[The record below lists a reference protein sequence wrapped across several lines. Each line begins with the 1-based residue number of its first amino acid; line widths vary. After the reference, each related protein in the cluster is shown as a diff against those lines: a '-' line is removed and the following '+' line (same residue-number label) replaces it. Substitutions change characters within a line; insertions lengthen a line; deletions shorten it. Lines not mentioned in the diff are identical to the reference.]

1 MPLAAE
7 HRTNPQTVRIG
18 FRSFDRQYVLP
29 DSRLMERG
37 RADLWRVRSD
47 RQIYTVEQNAHPVVS
62 GPALVFSA
70 LITDMDYFN
79 NRSGCARPL
88 YRNAAGTLPNVTP
101 GLLPLLSGRLG
112 IPVVAEDLLAYV
124 AAIAS
129 HPEYT
134 ARFQEDL
141 EVPGARIPLSA
152 DLCLWEQAVAIGQR
166 VLWLHTYGE
175 RYADETA
182 GRPYGRVLLPRDRPR
197 CVAEIPDDAEAMP
210 EKLVYDP
217 VTQDLWIGSGRIS
230 PVPRAVREYE
240 VSGMNVLDK
249 WFGYRRRNPA
259 GKRRLEL
266 DHEVAPRWLPSW
278 TTELLELLNVLG
290 LLVREEPAQADLF
303 NDVCAGPLITVT
315 DLATAGILP
324 VPAEATKALK
334 ATSDAGD
341 ALFDL

>member
-1 MPLAAE
+1 MPWSSRGVTPGRMWVYAPDEDTLHERWRRFVAADTDRRTEMLGPSGERTPGDTVPPLPGVGSHGRIPLAAE
-7 HRTNPQTVRIG
+7 HRTNTRTVRIG

-47 RQIYTVEQNAHPVVS
+47 RQIYTVEQNAHPVAN

-70 LITDMDYFN
+70 LIPDMHYFN

-88 YRNAAGTLPNVTP
+88 HRNAAGTLPNVTP
-101 GLLPLLSGRLG
+101 GLLPLLAGRLG
-112 IPVVAEDLLAYV
+112 IPVVAEDLLAYI

-129 HPEYT
+129 HPQYT

-141 EVPGARIPLSA
+141 EVPGARIPLTA
-152 DLCLWEQAVAIGQR
+152 APCLWERAVAIGRR

-197 CVAEIPDDAEAMP
+197 CVTEIPDDVEAMP
-210 EKLVYDP
+210 EKLAYDP
-217 VTQDLWIGSGRIS
+217 ATQDLRVGSGRIS
-230 PVPRAVREYE
+230 PVPRTVREYE

-259 GKRRLEL
+259 GTSS
-266 DHEVAPRWLPSW
+266 VAVP
-278 TTELLELLNVLG
+278 
-290 LLVREEPAQADLF
+290 VRGA
-303 NDVCAGPLITVT
+303 
-315 DLATAGILP
+315 
-324 VPAEATKALK
+324 
-334 ATSDAGD
+334 
-341 ALFDL
+341 

>member
-1 MPLAAE
+1 
-7 HRTNPQTVRIG
+7 
-18 FRSFDRQYVLP
+18 
-29 DSRLMERG
+29 MERG

-47 RQIYTVEQNAHPVVS
+47 RQIYTVEQNAHPVVN

-70 LITDMDYFN
+70 LIPDMHYFN

-101 GLLPLLSGRLG
+101 GLLLLLSGRLG
-112 IPVVAEDLLAYV
+112 TQVVAEDLLAYI

-134 ARFQEDL
+134 ARFHEEL
-141 EVPGARIPLSA
+141 EVPGARIPLTA
-152 DLCLWEQAVAIGQR
+152 DLCLWERAVAIGQQ
-166 VLWLHTYGE
+166 VLWLHSYGE
-175 RYADETA
+175 RYADEA
-182 GRPYGRVLLPRDRPR
+182 VGRPYGRVLLPRDRPR
-197 CVAEIPDDAEAMP
+197 CVAEIPDDTESMP
-210 EKLVYDP
+210 EKLAYDP
-217 VTQDLWIGSGRIS
+217 VTQDLWVGSGRIR

-266 DHEVAPRWLPSW
+266 DHEFAQRWLPSW

-290 LLVREEPAQADLF
+290 LLVSEEPAQAELF
-303 NDVCAGPLITVT
+303 NEVCAGPLITVT
-315 DLATAGILP
+315 DLTTAGILP
-324 VPAEATKALK
+324 VPPEAAKALK

>member
-1 MPLAAE
+1 
-7 HRTNPQTVRIG
+7 
-18 FRSFDRQYVLP
+18 
-29 DSRLMERG
+29 
-37 RADLWRVRSD
+37 
-47 RQIYTVEQNAHPVVS
+47 
-62 GPALVFSA
+62 
-70 LITDMDYFN
+70 MD

-88 YRNAAGTLPNVTP
+88 HRNAAGTLPNVTP
-101 GLLPLLSGRLG
+101 GLLPLLAGRLG
-112 IPVVAEDLLAYV
+112 IPVVAEDLLAYI

-141 EVPGARIPLSA
+141 EVPGARIPLTA
-152 DLCLWEQAVAIGQR
+152 APCLWERAVAIGRR

-197 CVAEIPDDAEAMP
+197 CVTEIPDDADAMP
-210 EKLVYDP
+210 EKLAYDP
-217 VTQDLWIGSGRIS
+217 VTRDLCVGSGRIS
-230 PVPRAVREYE
+230 PVPRTVREYE

-266 DHEVAPRWLPSW
+266 DHVVATRWLPSW

-290 LLVREEPAQADLF
+290 LLIREEPAQADVL
-303 NDVCAGPLITVT
+303 NEVCAGPLITVT
-315 DLATAGILP
+315 DLTTAGILP
-324 VPAEATKALK
+324 VPTEATKALQAK
-334 ATSDAGD
+334 SDAGD